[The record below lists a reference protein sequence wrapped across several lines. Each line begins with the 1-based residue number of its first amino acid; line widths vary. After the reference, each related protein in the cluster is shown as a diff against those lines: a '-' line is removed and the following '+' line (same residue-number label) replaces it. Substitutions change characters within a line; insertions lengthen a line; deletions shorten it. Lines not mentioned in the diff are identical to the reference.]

1 MGSSGQRED
10 LESGPLELASLP
22 TLALTGLAGL
32 VALGALGAST
42 LAHPAL
48 ICPQTGLCLP
58 FSPCLHV
65 LSQPYTARYLD
76 YLGIS

>member
-1 MGSSGQRED
+1 M
-10 LESGPLELASLP
+10 P
-22 TLALTGLAGL
+22 TMALTGLAGL
-32 VALGALGAST
+32 KALAALGAST

-48 ICPQTGLCLP
+48 ICPQTGHCLP

-65 LSQPYTARYLD
+65 LSRLYTVRYLD